1 MGSPAL
7 NEIGGG
13 TAVNLESPGF
23 LNLGADLGADI
34 SLVSMVLLGVLFTF
48 GVVLAI
54 RGKYQVHR
62 YVQTIGVLVSTVLVF
77 YLMVLRFLARQ
88 DGGDDP
94 VSEFFNILL
103 FSHIFLGSAAV
114 LLGLF
119 IALCANGLV
128 PEFLPFQKYKASM
141 RVSYALYMAAIFLG
155 VWVYVAMPDR
165 VMG

>member
-1 MGSPAL
+1 MGSPTL
-7 NEIGGG
+7 NDIGGG

-34 SLVSMVLLGVLFTF
+34 SLVSMLLLGVLFTF

-62 YVQTIGVLVSTVLVF
+62 YVQTFGVLLSTVLVF

-88 DGGDDP
+88 DDGDDP

-119 IALCANGLV
+119 IALRANGLV
-128 PEFLPFQKYKASM
+128 PEFLQFQKYSTSM
-141 RVSYALYMAAIFLG
+141 RVSYALYMVAIFLG